1 MKKSKIILFILLLLL
16 VPGISVQAKTVN
28 ENIGG
33 QGNNQQY
40 KEETRGSSYNSTPF
54 GVRISIITYNKETG
68 DVVKRGH
75 AIDFWSSLPTS
86 TYYFSGQKNRYE
98 AISTSTNLKYGGYRG
113 YINNNH
119 VSTDIRFSGNFYHT
133 TGKNTIVRDAVMN
146 KIKQYESSDY
156 DDFLKLFG
164 TSLSEIT
171 QNCLRENVYVVV
183 EPLVTIYEVAGGK
196 TIAGTGTQVGKYIA
210 SQNLYWIKTIIGDG
224 RISEA
229 VYTPN
234 SMAGVTGVSTG
245 ESFNTRF
252 ARNNNVTNGRIYGY
266 SMGLFEIPGL
276 NDGCVDRILANC
288 NFGLDSSVPGN
299 CNNGTT
305 GYIKDKSD
313 WACIYASAYSKNEQ
327 IKNQYLQYENR
338 YCKIYCRED
347 VTYNFPG
354 KNLTVP
360 AGSYFTLGGVNSSNT
375 LSPIAITGISTC
387 RAVGT
392 ESVSKETPINISRP
406 SDVKSK
412 NVHYFEEDMRNA
424 STQAE
429 RDKYYKELLECY
441 SFQKTYSEFDP
452 TLMFNYNEGE
462 YSSKGTSYTYSGA
475 LSGTSELY
483 SKSTYMGNNSTFLGS
498 KVWSTSSYKNAN
510 KLIFDKTSSA
520 NNYVTTKNNFG
531 YTYPVAAKV
540 EQVTTKKFNYQLKN
554 GLYNYVN
561 KPSGISTHTPYTD
574 NYYTVG
580 FSNLPISY
588 AREARNDYT
597 YKLGF
602 TKNWFGKNQRF
613 YNFLAQNYRVDIDYN
628 ISGKVDEG
636 DLYNKI
642 VNNNTALNA
651 IADDRSGHNLLN
663 KTFTTQ
669 LVKLGY
675 SVDDFLQTSCTKV
688 AGCITTNVTGETRVI
703 CKSDIKNPSCSSDNP
718 SGCSNN
724 YSGLKKCIQDTV
736 ADLSGSSFMKTD
748 LNYKCTYSVSKGITD
763 LLVDSDRGVGIDV
776 IYRPISLDDPFP
788 DREAGDNWSDLS
800 IYNYITYNR
809 GVLGNKLYTERGP
822 LYTMTMTPEVA
833 KKIRKYNTTHEYPD
847 FTLECNK
854 DGGKC
859 LSEFLRNSE
868 FSKYIKGCGIKG
880 KTGGFK
886 CAAGEA
892 W

>member
-28 ENIGG
+28 ENIGSNGKENDYKDATG
-33 QGNNQQY
+33 QN
-40 KEETRGSSYNSTPF
+40 SSWNGGY
-54 GVRISIITYNKETG
+54 GIRVSIITYNKGTG
-68 DVVKRGH
+68 KVTKKGH
-75 AIDFWSSLPTS
+75 AIDFWQTIPDYY
-86 TYYFSGQKNRYE
+86 TYFTGQKNRYE
-98 AISTSTNLKYGGYRG
+98 SIAGSNKLAYASYSR
-113 YINNNH
+113 NNDVRTMN
-119 VSTDIRFSGNFYHT
+119 FSSNFYGAT
-133 TGKNTIVRDAVMN
+133 TKNTIVRDAVMN
-146 KIKQYESSDY
+146 KINQYKSSNY

-171 QNCLRENVYVVV
+171 RNCTRENVYVVV
-183 EPLVTIYEVAGGK
+183 EPLVTITNKKIGRHIV
-196 TIAGTGTQVGKYIA
+196 GTGTEIGRYI
-210 SQNLYWIKTIIGDG
+210 SDNKLSFIETIIGDG
-224 RISEA
+224 TVSEA

-234 SMAGVTGVSTG
+234 SMAGITGVSLG
-245 ESFNTRF
+245 ERYNTRLK
-252 ARNNNVTNGRIYGY
+252 RNNQVVNGRIYGY

-276 NDGCVDRILANC
+276 NDGCTLRLLEGC
-288 NFGLDSSVPGN
+288 NFGLDSSVPSD
-299 CNNGTT
+299 CNTSTT

-313 WACIYASAYSKNEQ
+313 WACIYVSAYSKNEQ

-347 VTYNFPG
+347 ITYNFPG

-375 LSPIAITGISTC
+375 LSPIAISGISTC
-387 RAVGT
+387 RAIGT
-392 ESVSKETPINISRP
+392 ESVIEEEPINITRP
-406 SDVKSK
+406 DYIQESS
-412 NVHYFEEDMRNA
+412 VHYFEEDIRNA
-424 STQAE
+424 SSQAE
-429 RDKYYKELLECY
+429 REKYYKELLECY
-441 SFQKTYSEFDP
+441 SFQKTYSEFKP
-452 TLMFNYNEGE
+452 TLMFSYNDGE
-462 YSSKGTSYTYSGA
+462 YEKKGTNYAYSGA
-475 LSGTSELY
+475 LASSSKLY
-483 SKSTYMGNNSTFLGS
+483 SKSSYMGNKSTYLGS
-498 KVWSTSSYKNAN
+498 KVWSTSGYGTSN
-510 KLIFDKTSSA
+510 KLIFDKNSNAT
-520 NNYVTTKNNFG
+520 NYVSTKTQYG
-531 YTYPVAAKV
+531 ITYPVAAKV
-540 EQVTTKKFNYQLKN
+540 EQVTTKEFTYQLKN

-602 TKNWFGKNQRF
+602 TTTWFGKNQRF
-613 YNFLAQNYRVDIDYN
+613 YNFLSKNYKVDIEYN
-628 ISGKVDEG
+628 IAGKVDEG
-636 DLYNKI
+636 DLYGKI

-651 IADDRSGHNLLN
+651 IADDRSGQNLLN

-675 SVDDFLQTSCTKV
+675 SVNDFLQTSCAQV

-703 CKSDIKNPSCSSDNP
+703 CKSDIKNPSCSNDNP

-724 YSGLKKCIQDTV
+724 YSGLKKCIQDSYTT
-736 ADLSGSSFMKTD
+736 STGSSFMKTD